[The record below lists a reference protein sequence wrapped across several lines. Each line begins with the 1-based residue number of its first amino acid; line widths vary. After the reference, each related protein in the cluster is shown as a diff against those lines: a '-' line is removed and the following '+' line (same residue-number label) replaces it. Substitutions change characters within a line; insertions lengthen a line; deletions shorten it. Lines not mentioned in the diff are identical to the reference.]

1 MKFIGKIKESIKRK
15 NNKKLSQ
22 FEALLENETIGSK
35 YTLDELKSMV
45 KGAQEFKKAFD
56 SDMKRRR
63 REDRHRRAVEWA
75 GGIFTFVGIN
85 GSFFILLHQFGI
97 FTLLTDKCGLGP
109 TLSGWIIVV
118 LWIGFAF
125 LLALTFFWLS
135 DKTGL
140 HYLIEDWVVS
150 FHKYK
155 EFPRKKRSGLIRDVQ
170 KEFDE
175 ITDQLYRLECEADET
190 EDYKLSD
197 SVESLNQV
205 IGDLDTEADISSR
218 SLIRQPEHASW
229 RGFVLAL
236 EETSNE
242 LNLELKD
249 IGKYHKDIQPLLK
262 HASNITSQV
271 LSEIVDYSDEKKED
285 TIIKA

>member
-1 MKFIGKIKESIKRK
+1 MKLVDKT
-15 NNKKLSQ
+15 KKQ
-22 FEALLENETIGSK
+22 PPIQAAFEKARSFRGVIELER
-35 YTLDELKSMV
+35 
-45 KGAQEFKKAFD
+45 
-56 SDMKRRR
+56 KRRR
-63 REDRHRRAVEWA
+63 REDSRRRAVEWT

-85 GSFFILLHQFGI
+85 GSFFILLHKFGI

-109 TLSGWIIVV
+109 TLSAWIIVV

-125 LLALTFFWLS
+125 LLALTFFWIS

-150 FHKYK
+150 WDTWDAQQSHNIQKYK
-155 EFPRKKRSGLIRDVQ
+155 SFPRRKRRALIRDLK
-170 KEFDE
+170 KELDV
-175 ITDQLYRLECEADET
+175 ITDNLCRLEEAEETYDSDDEN
-190 EDYKLSD
+190 LSE
-197 SVESLNQV
+197 SVESLNHAIDTLV
-205 IGDLDTEADISSR
+205 TEADISSR
-218 SLIRQPEHASW
+218 SLIHQPEHASW
-229 RGFVLAL
+229 KGFALAL

-262 HASNITSQV
+262 HASNIISQV
-271 LSEIVDYSDEKKED
+271 LSGIVDYSDEKKEG

>member
-1 MKFIGKIKESIKRK
+1 MVDKT
-15 NNKKLSQ
+15 KKQ
-22 FEALLENETIGSK
+22 PPTQAAFEKARSFGGAIELER
-35 YTLDELKSMV
+35 
-45 KGAQEFKKAFD
+45 
-56 SDMKRRR
+56 KRRR
-63 REDRHRRAVEWA
+63 REDSRRRAVEWT

-85 GSFFILLHQFGI
+85 GSFFILLNKFSI
-97 FTLLTDKCGLGP
+97 FKLLTDKCGLGS
-109 TLSGWIIVV
+109 TLSAWVIVV

-125 LLALTFFWLS
+125 LLALTFFWIS

-150 FHKYK
+150 WDTWDAQQSHNIQTYK
-155 EFPRKKRSGLIRDVQ
+155 SFPRRKRGALIRDLK
-170 KEFDE
+170 KELDV
-175 ITDQLYRLECEADET
+175 ITDNLYRLEEAEETYDSDDENIS
-190 EDYKLSD
+190 E
-197 SVESLNQV
+197 SVESLNHAIDTLV
-205 IGDLDTEADISSR
+205 TEADISSR
-218 SLIRQPEHASW
+218 SLIHQPEHASW
-229 RGFVLAL
+229 KDFVLAL

-271 LSEIVDYSDEKKED
+271 LSGIVDYSDKKKES